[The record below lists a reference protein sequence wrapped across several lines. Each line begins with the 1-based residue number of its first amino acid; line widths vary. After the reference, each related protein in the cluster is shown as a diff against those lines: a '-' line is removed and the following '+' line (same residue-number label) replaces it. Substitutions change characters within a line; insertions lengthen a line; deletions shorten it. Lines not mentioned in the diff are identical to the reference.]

1 MEPLQRKSDHVYIS
15 VRLSLKSKLD
25 ACNYKESKRLSFFCS
40 FLSDETCMFT
50 GNSVRAFEFCLLVSV
65 CLSVCL
71 IKRVSFWRNYGAAS
85 VEVLQHD
92 LVLSTGLIMWI
103 RHRKEI
109 RNWIRS
115 DEGLTLETATSES
128 LYGGQ
133 FTLSTQSIKPNCLS
147 TVCVSDSFRHPYIFS
162 SKRISSRSMLLWLVF
177 YLKTMAFWLETTN
190 CKSRVNVSKSHLRF
204 TQKVEF
210 HSCNVSA
217 GLVNCTRFYLR
228 SAEEDV

>member
-115 DEGLTLETATSES
+115 DEGLTLETSTSES
-128 LYGGQ
+128 LYGGP
-133 FTLSTQSIKPNCLS
+133 FTLPTQLTKPNCLS
-147 TVCVSDSFRHPYIFS
+147 IC
-162 SKRISSRSMLLWLVF
+162 LWLVQI
-177 YLKTMAFWLETTN
+177 
-190 CKSRVNVSKSHLRF
+190 SIHLPIIEKLF
-204 TQKVEF
+204 
-210 HSCNVSA
+210 
-217 GLVNCTRFYLR
+217 
-228 SAEEDV
+228 